1 MDTMKAVILC
11 AGRGGRLFPITK
23 DRPKCLL
30 QFGDKTILEYCLENL
45 NSAGIRDVLL
55 VTGYKKEAIETLVR
69 EKKYRHVSFVYNEK
83 FRITNTAYSLNL
95 ALKEMDSDFVLI
107 NGDVLFDK
115 AILQGLLRH
124 PDKNCIAVDPRI
136 ALYTEEI
143 KVRASHGRVEKISK
157 EVDPGQSLGEAI
169 GLYKISRDL
178 IQELSRIYDY
188 LERHG
193 ELHHFFEKGFEAI
206 CEHPSGDGRYFG
218 IFLTDERPW
227 VEIDTI
233 EDFLYARREIFP
245 KLCG

>member
-1 MDTMKAVILC
+1 MKAVILC
-11 AGRGGRLFPITK
+11 AGRGGRLFPMTK
-23 DRPKCLL
+23 DRPKCLVR
-30 QFGDKTILEYCLENL
+30 FGDKTILEYCLENL
-45 NSAGIRDVLL
+45 NSVGIRDVLL

-69 EKKYRHVSFVYNEK
+69 EKKYHQVSFVYNEK
-83 FRITNTAYSLNL
+83 FSITNTAYSLNL

-124 PDKNCIAVDPRI
+124 PDKNCIVVDPRI
-136 ALYTEEI
+136 ALNTEEV

-157 EVDPGQSLGEAI
+157 EVYPEQSLGEAI
-169 GLYKISRDL
+169 GIYKISRDL

-206 CEHPSGDGRYFG
+206 CDQPSRDGRYFG

-233 EDFLYARREIFP
+233 EDYLYARREIFP